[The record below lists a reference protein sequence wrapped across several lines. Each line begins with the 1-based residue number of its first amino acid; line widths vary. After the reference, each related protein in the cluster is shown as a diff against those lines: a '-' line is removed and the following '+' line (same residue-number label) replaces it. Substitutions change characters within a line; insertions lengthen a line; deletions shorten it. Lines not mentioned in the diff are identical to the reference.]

1 MADHE
6 ERRKHSTEHATELR
20 RAADALDETRARLR
34 QTGEDLRERGRE
46 LDRTRHIVRDVARTT
61 VALRSSPPRPDKKGD
76 E

>member
-6 ERRKHSTEHATELR
+6 ERRKHNAEHPPELR
-20 RAADALDETRARLR
+20 RAVDALDETRARLR

-61 VALRSSPPRPDKKGD
+61 VELRATLLRPETKTD

>member
-6 ERRKHSTEHATELR
+6 ERRTGNSEHTTQFR
-20 RAADALDETRARLR
+20 RAVDALDETRARLR

-61 VALRSSPPRPDKKGD
+61 VALRSTLPRPESKK